1 MNAATVDLGAAQVA
15 QYHQPQPG
23 LRRPA
28 GVSAKAGAERGNG
41 VPASDG
47 AGGSGGA
54 KSPEGTTSGWVNV
67 VVAAVIML
75 ATLPGRTQGLGLIT
89 EPMLRDLQL
98 DRVAYAN
105 VNLWAT
111 LLGAAICLPIGRVF
125 DRVGL
130 RGTTVGLTLLLGVV
144 VWSMSRLNG
153 GVPLLFLLVLATRA
167 LGQSAL
173 SVSSITAVGK
183 SFDRRVGVAMG
194 VSSVLLSVMFA
205 AAFVA
210 VGTSVRVAGWRTAWA
225 QVAFGLIVF
234 ATPLTLLLRERRVRS
249 EADGPADDRSLTLAE
264 ALRTPAFWIFGGAT
278 SLFGLVS
285 SGLGLFNEAVLAERG
300 FDQQTYV
307 RFLAG
312 TSIVAL
318 AGQFAC
324 GWLTLRWSMQRLLGI
339 AMFLYAAALGALPFL
354 TTQAQLWLFAA
365 LIGLSG
371 GMITV
376 IFFAVWRRAFGPLH
390 LGRIQGAA
398 QMLTVLASA
407 IGPLIFAQSAK
418 WTGSYFPAV
427 WTLAPCVLLLGL
439 GAFRVTLPKSAPL
452 S

>member
-1 MNAATVDLGAAQVA
+1 MMSPGTATTIETAEAAVAGDHVRNAW
-15 QYHQPQPG
+15 
-23 LRRPA
+23 
-28 GVSAKAGAERGNG
+28 
-41 VPASDG
+41 
-47 AGGSGGA
+47 
-54 KSPEGTTSGWVNV
+54 SGWINV

-98 DRVAYAN
+98 DRVSYAN
-105 VNLWAT
+105 INLWAT
-111 LLGAAICLPIGRVF
+111 LLGAVICLPIGRLF

-130 RGTTVGLTLLLGVV
+130 RGATFALTVLLSLV
-144 VWSMSRLNG
+144 VWTMSRLSG
-153 GVPLLFLLVLATRA
+153 GAMLLFLLVLATRA

-173 SVSSITAVGK
+173 SVASITAVGK

-194 VSSVLLSVMFA
+194 VYSVLLSVMFA

-210 VGTSVRVAGWRTAWA
+210 VGNSVRVSGWRTAWA
-225 QVAFGLIVF
+225 QVAIGLILF
-234 ATPLTLLLRERRVRS
+234 AAPMVLLLRERPTQPASDR
-249 EADGPADDRSLTLAE
+249 ADGDDAGGGLSLAA
-264 ALRTPAFWIFGGAT
+264 ALRTPAFWVFGGAT

-300 FDQQTYV
+300 FSQQTYV
-307 RFLAG
+307 TFLAA
-312 TSIVAL
+312 TSVIAL
-318 AGQFAC
+318 AGQLAC
-324 GWLTLRWSMQRLLGI
+324 GWLTLKWSMQRLLGL
-339 AMFLYAAALGALPFL
+339 AMFIYAAALAVLPL
-354 TTQAQLWLFAA
+354 LSTLSQLWIFAA

-376 IFFAVWRRAFGPLH
+376 IFFAVWRQAFGAAH

-407 IGPLIFAQSAK
+407 IGPLLFAQCAAL
-418 WTGSYFPAV
+418 TGSYTPV
-427 WTLAPCVLLLGL
+427 LWTLAPCVLFLSI
-439 GAFRVTLPKSAPL
+439 GALRVRMPGPYAVS